1 MDGRGGTRVTVA
13 PANEPIR
20 AVTLGQ
26 GEVVFLDQTK
36 LPGKIEY
43 LRAGSVEAVAR
54 AIETMV
60 VRGAPAIG
68 ISAAFGLALHAD
80 LAVGLSAAAATAAA
94 TATAAT
100 ARPAPIP
107 LTTEAFLA
115 GFEAAAAR
123 LARTRPTA
131 VNLFWAIDR
140 MTRVARE
147 NLAGVGATGGAASP
161 GASGAPAGPLVPGWL
176 AAVRDRLRA
185 EASEIAAEDE
195 RANRRMGRYG
205 QELLPGKCRVLTH
218 CNAGAL
224 ATGGYGTALGVI
236 RAAVEAGKDISVFVD
251 ETRPLWQGARLTAW
265 EMVQEGIPATLIT
278 DNMAGWFM
286 SQGLVDAAIVGADRI
301 AVNGDV
307 ANKIGTYSVAVLA
320 GAHGIPFYVAAP
332 RSTIDLEA
340 KSGRDIVIEERGADE
355 VRRPYGLELA
365 PPGIMVANPAF
376 DVTPARLITA
386 IITEAGVARP
396 PYEDSL
402 AALMRAG

>member
-1 MDGRGGTRVTVA
+1 
-13 PANEPIR
+13 
-20 AVTLGQ
+20 VTLGQ
-26 GEVVFLDQTK
+26 GEVVFIDQTK
-36 LPGKIEY
+36 LPSKIEF
-43 LRAGSVEAVAR
+43 LRAASVEAVAR

-68 ISAAFGLALHAD
+68 ISAAFGLALYAD
-80 LAVGLSAAAATAAA
+80 LAVREASTP
-94 TATAAT
+94 
-100 ARPAPIP
+100 PAP
-107 LTTEAFLA
+107 EAFLA
-115 GFEAAAAR
+115 DFEAAAAR

-131 VNLFWAIDR
+131 VNLFWAINR

-147 NLAGVGATGGAASP
+147 SLHHVDRAGGQAPGVDRAGGQTP
-161 GASGAPAGPLVPGWL
+161 GASGGAPAGPLVPGWL

-205 QELLPGKCRVLTH
+205 QELLPGKCSILTH

-286 SQGLVDAAIVGADRI
+286 SQGLVDVAIVGADRI
-301 AVNGDV
+301 AANGDV

-340 KSGRDIVIEERGADE
+340 KSGRDIVIEERAADE
-355 VRRPYGLELA
+355 IRRPYGLELA
-365 PPGIMVANPAF
+365 PPGIKVANPAF

-402 AALMRAG
+402 AAQPEAG

>member
-1 MDGRGGTRVTVA
+1 MSGARTA
-13 PANEPIR
+13 PASEPIR

-26 GEVVFLDQTK
+26 GEVVFIDQTK
-36 LPGKIEY
+36 LPGKIEF
-43 LRAGSVEAVAR
+43 LRAASVEAVAR

-68 ISAAFGLALHAD
+68 ISAAFGLALYAD
-80 LAVGLSAAAATAAA
+80 LAVREASA
-94 TATAAT
+94 
-100 ARPAPIP
+100 PLAP
-107 LTTEAFLA
+107 EAFLA
-115 GFEAAAAR
+115 DFEAAAAR

-131 VNLFWAIDR
+131 VNLFWAINR
-140 MTRVARE
+140 MTGVARE
-147 NLAGVGATGGAASP
+147 SLHHVDQAGGQAPSANRAGPQTPDVIG
-161 GASGAPAGPLVPGWL
+161 GAPAGPLVPGWL

-185 EASEIAAEDE
+185 EAAEIAAEDE

-205 QELLPGKCRVLTH
+205 QELLPGKCSILTH

-301 AVNGDV
+301 AANGDV

-340 KSGRDIVIEERGADE
+340 KSGRDIVIEERAADE
-355 VRRPYGLELA
+355 IRRPYGLELA
-365 PPGIMVANPAF
+365 PPGIKVANPAF

-402 AALMRAG
+402 ATQLQAG

>member
-1 MDGRGGTRVTVA
+1 
-13 PANEPIR
+13 
-20 AVTLGQ
+20 
-26 GEVVFLDQTK
+26 
-36 LPGKIEY
+36 
-43 LRAGSVEAVAR
+43 
-54 AIETMV
+54 MV

-80 LAVGLSAAAATAAA
+80 LAVGLSPTAATAAA
-94 TATAAT
+94 

-107 LTTEAFLA
+107 LTPEAFLA
-115 GFEAAAAR
+115 DFEAAAAR

-147 NLAGVGATGGAASP
+147 NLAGVGGKGGVGGVGAAGGAASP

-205 QELLPGKCRVLTH
+205 QELLPGKCRILTH

-340 KSGRDIVIEERGADE
+340 KSGRDIVIEERAADE